1 MNLHSIVNRKKKLV
15 NISFHSLLSVCVGN
29 DSKDIYRSMSFNR
42 KRGLEQFVLGGL
54 GLSYTMIIAEKSAS
68 AAKIAKA
75 LNDAGEPKQLR
86 ERGVTYFTA
95 RRGEEEI
102 FVVPAVGHLYTVT
115 SERKGSF
122 YYPVFNVVWKPVFE
136 VKRNTKH
143 LANWIKVFT
152 NLAGDASTLVSG
164 TDFDV
169 EGELIG
175 YTLLKYACGGR
186 EREAK
191 RMVFSTLT
199 EAELRTAF
207 DNLVPTINL
216 TLAEAGETRHIV
228 DFLWGVNLSRAITLA
243 TRNQSGR
250 YRVLSAGRVQA
261 PTLKFVIDREK
272 EIHSFVPMPY
282 WEIVAEVDVGG
293 VVYDARYERRRL
305 HTRREAEDVVKRCRG
320 KPGLVEAVKVR
331 SFTQNPPAPFNLG
344 ALQGEAY
351 RLFRYTPSRTLNI
364 AERLYLDA
372 LISYPRTSSQQL
384 PPTINYKA
392 ILHSLSREKTYRPLV
407 TDLLSKPRLTPTEGA
422 RRDPAHPAIYPTGN
436 LPGRSL
442 SPSHRRLFDLIVR
455 RLFAAFSDP
464 AIKQGIRIEIN
475 VHGAL
480 FYLSGRR
487 VLNEGWLKFYEPYV
501 KSDELLLPKI
511 EEGER
516 LDLRAIRL
524 EEKYTPPPPRYNP
537 NSLLTTMDKQ
547 NIGTKATRASI
558 IDTLYKRGYIRE
570 ERIEATELG
579 FRVVEALEAHCPR
592 ILSVELTRA
601 LEEEMARIEAGDVG
615 KAEVLLGAVDV
626 LKDVLLDFREK
637 EELIGRDLSDA
648 VNDVRREALII
659 GPCPVCGSGQLII
672 VRSRKTGKQFVG
684 CSNFRKNL
692 CHASFPLPQPPYH
705 VKPVKPSCI
714 RCGWPQVLV
723 TSRGKRPWYL
733 CLNPACPTKSRKAG
747 GDP

>member
-1 MNLHSIVNRKKKLV
+1 
-15 NISFHSLLSVCVGN
+15 
-29 DSKDIYRSMSFNR
+29 
-42 KRGLEQFVLGGL
+42 
-54 GLSYTMIIAEKSAS
+54 MIIAEKLAA

-75 LNDAGEPKQLR
+75 LNDDGDPNQLK
-86 ERGVTYFTA
+86 ESGVTYFKA
-95 RRGEEEI
+95 RRRGEEI
-102 FVVPAVGHLYTVT
+102 FVVSAVGHLYTVT

-152 NLAGDASTLVSG
+152 KIARDASKLVSG

-186 EREAK
+186 EEEAK

-207 DNLVPTINL
+207 ENLLPTINVKS
-216 TLAEAGETRHIV
+216 AEAGETRHVV
-228 DFLWGVNLSRAITLA
+228 DFLWGVNLSRAITVA

-250 YRVLSAGRVQA
+250 YHVLSAGRVQA
-261 PTLKFVIDREK
+261 PTLKFIIDREK
-272 EIHSFVPMPY
+272 AIQSYVPTPF
-282 WEIVAEVDVGG
+282 WEIIAEVDVGG
-293 VVYDARYERRRL
+293 EVYDARYERRRL
-305 HTRREAEDVVKRCRG
+305 HNRFEAEELVKKCRG
-320 KPGLVEAVKVR
+320 TAGLVEGVKVR
-331 SFTQNPPAPFNLG
+331 PFKQNPPAPFNLG
-344 ALQGEAY
+344 DLQGEAY
-351 RLFRYTPSRTLNI
+351 RLFRYTPSRTLNL

-372 LISYPRTSSQQL
+372 LISYPRTSSQKL
-384 PPTINYKA
+384 PQTINYKE
-392 ILHSLSREKTYRPLV
+392 ILYSLSQHEKYRRLV
-407 TDLLSKPRLTPTEGA
+407 TELLSQPSLTPKEGK
-422 RRDPAHPAIYPTGN
+422 RSDPAHPAIYPTGN
-436 LPGRSL
+436 LLGRSL
-442 SPSHRRLFDLIVR
+442 DLSHRKLFDLVVR
-455 RLFAAFSDP
+455 RFLAVFSDP

-475 VHGAL
+475 VNGEL

-487 VLNEGWLKFYEPYV
+487 VLNEGWLKFYKPYV
-501 KSDELLLPKI
+501 KRDEVFLPKI
-511 EEGER
+511 EDGEK
-516 LDLRAIRL
+516 LDLREIRL
-524 EEKYTPPPPRYNP
+524 EEKYTSPPPRYNP
-537 NSLLTTMDKQ
+537 NSLLTTMDEQ
-547 NIGTKATRASI
+547 SIGTKATRASI

-601 LEEEMARIEAGDVG
+601 LEEEMARIEEGEVG
-615 KAEVLLGAVDV
+615 KEEVLMGAVNV

-648 VNDVRREALII
+648 VKDVRREALIV
-659 GPCPVCGSGQLII
+659 GTCPVCGSGKLIL

-692 CHASFPLPQPPYH
+692 CNASFPLPQPPYH
-705 VKPVKPSCI
+705 VKPVKTSCKK
-714 RCGWPQVLV
+714 CGWPTVLV

-733 CLNPACPTKSRKAG
+733 CLNPDCPTKSRKET
-747 GDP
+747 GDQ